1 MDLPNPY
8 AYGILAQREMKCM
21 MKFQNLSDL
30 LDALDSPD
38 ALPKLPEPIRKELER
53 IQKLEGEPYGLVFA
67 VRDLYETV
75 LKVICLAICV
85 LIDRNGED
93 DFCRVL
99 LSPKPMSMGD
109 WLNDLPAVL
118 KKSRF
123 VDGHPEIRSYLKK
136 LISFNINLYFIY
148 LILIFFFSKF

>member
-30 LDALDSPD
+30 LDASDS
-38 ALPKLPEPIRKELER
+38 LPKLPEPIRKELER

-85 LIDRNGED
+85 WHEGNADTQ
-93 DFCRVL
+93 
-99 LSPKPMSMGD
+99 K
-109 WLNDLPAVL
+109 
-118 KKSRF
+118 
-123 VDGHPEIRSYLKK
+123 
-136 LISFNINLYFIY
+136 IS
-148 LILIFFFSKF
+148 

>member
-1 MDLPNPY
+1 MDLPNPS
-8 AYGILAQREMKCM
+8 AYGILVQRGMKCM

-75 LKVICLAICV
+75 LKVICLSVCV
-85 LIDRNGED
+85 LIDRNGD
-93 DFCRVL
+93 LLAYFARLAMIGMIVVL
-99 LSPKPMSMGD
+99 VAL
-109 WLNDLPAVL
+109 
-118 KKSRF
+118 F
-123 VDGHPEIRSYLKK
+123 VYTRIRRKQ
-136 LISFNINLYFIY
+136 
-148 LILIFFFSKF
+148 